1 MRQKHEEYLYSPYKM
16 NGINER
22 VFTTRSDETLT
33 VDPDSGQYYAIR
45 KVSKDKR
52 TLHDELVYTKLF
64 VDSLGQLM
72 ELSPSGL
79 KLMIYA
85 MCRAKP
91 LAQLVILTEED
102 ACNVCGFSI
111 SSFWNA
117 VYELLGKKM
126 ISRKLGSNI
135 EFWFDPNIFFNG
147 NRIRVSKHQND
158 SSLNLLDEV

>member
-16 NGINER
+16 NGLKER

-33 VDPDSGQYYAIR
+33 VDPDNGQYYAIR

-52 TLHDELVYTKLF
+52 MLHDELVYSKLF
-64 VDSLGQLM
+64 VDSLSQLM
-72 ELSPSGL
+72 DLSPSGL

-85 MCRAKP
+85 MCRVRP
-91 LAQLVILTEED
+91 LSQIIILTEED
-102 ACNVCGFSI
+102 ACEVCGFSI

-117 VYELLGKKM
+117 VYELLGKKI
-126 ISRKLGSNI
+126 ISRKLGSKI

-147 NRIRVSKHQND
+147 NRLRLYKHHND
-158 SSLNLLDEV
+158 SSLNLLDEL